1 MQIINHKNHHKI
13 WRYISKCHFMS
24 ADICFKFSNK
34 LN

>member
-1 MQIINHKNHHKI
+1 
-13 WRYISKCHFMS
+13 MS